1 MSNAKQPNRS
11 TEPSEYTKSHG
22 TVEVIEESRSH
33 LESLAESGLPASWI
47 AEALLEAT
55 GNERGS
61 SHE

>member
-1 MSNAKQPNRS
+1 MN
-11 TEPSEYTKSHG
+11 SE
-22 TVEVIEESRSH
+22 TVEAIEENRTH
-33 LESLAESGLPASWI
+33 LKSLAESGLPASWI